1 MYIKTVKIQNF
12 KCFRKF
18 ELNLNDDIN
27 IIVGN
32 NEAGKSTLLEAIH
45 LALTG
50 VLDGKYL
57 KNEINPYIFN
67 NDAIE
72 EYYNDIKKG
81 LPEIIIELYFD
92 NLNKEDIQYNECRGA
107 HNSIRVDE
115 SGIQL
120 KILFNDEYKSEYKDF
135 IDSIKDYKDMY
146 ILPIEFYKIEVIS
159 FSGNNITYKKIPI
172 KSILIDSSNNK
183 LKNGS
188 DIYISYI
195 INKSLTDKEQIQI
208 FNAHREMK
216 TSFAE
221 NENIKKIND
230 RIFKDNNYIS
240 SNKQLKLSVDFFNN
254 NWESMLMPYMENIP
268 FQYIGKGEQCYIKT
282 NLALLHNKS
291 QEASL
296 ILLEEP
302 ENHLSHSKLNSLLK
316 NIKDNVSNN
325 KQIIITTHSS
335 FVANKML
342 LNNIIII
349 NNNSNTNFKKLSEQT
364 FNFFEKASGY
374 DTLRLVL
381 SKKTVLVEGDSDELI
396 FQRAYKDIYEKLP
409 IENEIDVISVG
420 TAFVRYLELAKEL
433 KNKVIVIIDNDGNTD
448 KLKNKYDQYNKYDNI
463 KIYYQDKNNFEDFEI
478 DINNNEKKI
487 NIDTLEPNLLKA
499 NNYDITLFNKIFGKE
514 YTSIGKLLNYMLN
527 NKVECA
533 LKIFEYSDKIKYPK
547 YILEAL
553 NECE

>member
-92 NLNKEDIQYNECRGA
+92 NLNKEDIQYNECRGT